1 VAFMNGNFSQPFVL
15 GGLWNGKHKL
25 PTQTGGA
32 AKGKK
37 PQVRV
42 WRSIKGHSITM
53 YDDEQNKIEIATAGG
68 HKIILDDANNK
79 ITIESKNEIQLTANG
94 DMTLKASGGNLNLQ
108 ADNQVNIKGST
119 VNLN

>member
-1 VAFMNGNFSQPFVL
+1 VPI
-15 GGLWNGKHKL
+15 
-25 PTQTGGA
+25 QTGGA

-53 YDDEQNKIEIATAGG
+53 YDDDQNKIEIATAGG
-68 HKIILDDANNK
+68 HRVILDDANHK
-79 ITIESKNEIQLTANG
+79 LTIESDKEIQLTAKG